1 MTTQIQTIVLVH
13 GAWADASG
21 WNDVIQRL
29 QGNGFTVLA
38 PPNPL
43 RGLPQDSAYL
53 HDFITGIRRWP
64 GSRSSWPGTPTAGR
78 SSPTPPWALPRSR
91 RWST

>member
-1 MTTQIQTIVLVH
+1 MTTQIQNIVLIH

-29 QGNGFTVLA
+29 QGNGHTVLA

-43 RGLPQDSAYL
+43 RG
-53 HDFITGIRRWP
+53 
-64 GSRSSWPGTPTAGR
+64 RS
-78 SSPTPPWALPRSR
+78 
-91 RWST
+91 